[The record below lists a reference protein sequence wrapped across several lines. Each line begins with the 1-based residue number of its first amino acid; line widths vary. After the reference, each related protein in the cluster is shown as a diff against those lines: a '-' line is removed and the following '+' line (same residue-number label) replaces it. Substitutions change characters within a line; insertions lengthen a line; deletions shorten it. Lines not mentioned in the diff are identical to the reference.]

1 MPTPRHGNTDHVH
14 FDLWGAKFDVPANKR
29 NKTILTVLLVILT
42 AATTV
47 HQAIL
52 HMEQSRQHVV
62 VEELQ
67 SQLSKCD
74 ERLDEILRRQ
84 SAYQF
89 APIQPKRFNGPYSFQ
104 EKRPMPGT
112 ISAQLAAALR
122 RQWTD

>member
-1 MPTPRHGNTDHVH
+1 MTPRHAIAERVH
-14 FDLWGAKFDVPANKR
+14 FDFWGMKFDVPANKR

-67 SQLSKCD
+67 SRLTKCD

-89 APIQPKRFNGPYSFQ
+89 APIPPHRFNGPYNFQ
-104 EKRPMPGT
+104 ERRPMPGT